1 MTLFDPAA
9 ESGGS
14 LAPDLARDP
23 IDALASQDA
32 PDATVS
38 ASESLIIRM
47 TVAYDGTDFHGF
59 AAQRDQRTVA
69 GEITS
74 ALATV
79 LKAEIILAC
88 AGRTDAGVHA
98 WGQVVSFAAPVG
110 TNPEMLVERL
120 NRMLGS
126 EIAVRNASI
135 APTGFDARHSA
146 RARTYRYTVLNRST
160 PDPFFARSAWWV
172 PEPIDIRALQL
183 AATPFIGEHDF
194 ASFCRKGPEGS
205 TTIRRVL
212 ESEWSD
218 LGDGV
223 LQYQVKATAFCWQM
237 VRSLVGTQVEAGR
250 GRKRAGEML
259 SILRAK
265 DRSAAG
271 QLAPPHGLSL
281 WRVDYED
288 GG

>member
-9 ESGGS
+9 ELGGS
-14 LAPDLARDP
+14 LAAKENSSK
-23 IDALASQDA
+23 DASSKDASSVDNKS
-32 PDATVS
+32 V
-38 ASESLIIRM
+38 IIRM

-59 AAQRDQRTVA
+59 AQQRDQRTVA
-69 GEITS
+69 GEIS
-74 ALATV
+74 GALSKV
-79 LKAEIILAC
+79 LRAEITLAC

-98 WGQVVSFAAPVG
+98 WGQVVSFAAPDG
-110 TNPEMLVERL
+110 TDPAMLVERL

-126 EIAVRNASI
+126 EIAVRDASI
-135 APTGFDARHSA
+135 APAGFDARHSA

-160 PDPFFARSAWWV
+160 PDPSMARSAWWV
-172 PEPIDIRALQL
+172 PEPIDVHALQL

-205 TTIRRVL
+205 TAVRRVI
-212 ESEWSD
+212 ESEWHD

-223 LQYQVKATAFCWQM
+223 LRYQVKATAFCWQM
-237 VRSLVGTQVEAGR
+237 VRALVGTQVEAGR
-250 GRKRAGEML
+250 GKRKAGEML

-288 GG
+288 ASS

>member
-9 ESGGS
+9 ELGGS
-14 LAPDLARDP
+14 LAPEENSSKDNSSK
-23 IDALASQDA
+23 DAS
-32 PDATVS
+32 S
-38 ASESLIIRM
+38 ADSDSVIIRM

-59 AAQRDQRTVA
+59 AQQRDQRTVA
-69 GEITS
+69 GEICV
-74 ALATV
+74 ALGKV
-79 LKAEIILAC
+79 LRAEITLAC

-98 WGQVVSFAAPVG
+98 WGQVVSFGAPDG
-110 TNPEMLVERL
+110 TDPAMLVERL

-126 EIAVRNASI
+126 QIAVRDASI
-135 APTGFDARHSA
+135 APPGFDARHSA

-160 PDPFFARSAWWV
+160 PDPSLARSAWWV
-172 PEPIDIRALQL
+172 PEPIDIHALEL

-205 TTIRRVL
+205 TTVRRVI

-223 LQYQVKATAFCWQM
+223 LRYQVKATAFCWQM
-237 VRSLVGTQVEAGR
+237 VRALVGTQVEAGR
-250 GRKRAGEML
+250 GRRKAGEML

-265 DRSAAG
+265 DRAAAG

-288 GG
+288 GELL

>member
-9 ESGGS
+9 ELGGS
-14 LAPDLARDP
+14 LAPKENSSKDNSSVD
-23 IDALASQDA
+23 SNS
-32 PDATVS
+32 V
-38 ASESLIIRM
+38 IIRM

-59 AAQRDQRTVA
+59 AQQRDQRTVA
-69 GEITS
+69 GEIS
-74 ALATV
+74 GALSKV
-79 LKAEIILAC
+79 LRAEITLAC

-98 WGQVVSFAAPVG
+98 WGQVVSFGAPDG
-110 TNPEMLVERL
+110 TDPAMLVERL

-126 EIAVRNASI
+126 EIAVRDASI
-135 APTGFDARHSA
+135 APAGFDARHSA

-160 PDPFFARSAWWV
+160 PDPSMARSAWWV
-172 PEPIDIRALQL
+172 PEPIDLHALQL

-205 TTIRRVL
+205 TTVRRVL

-218 LGDGV
+218 LGGGV
-223 LQYQVKATAFCWQM
+223 LRYQVKATAFCWQM

-250 GRKRAGEML
+250 GKRKAGEIL

-265 DRSAAG
+265 DRAAAG

-288 GG
+288 ASS

>member
-160 PDPFFARSAWWV
+160 PDPSLARSAWWV

>member
-9 ESGGS
+9 ELRGS
-14 LAPDLARDP
+14 LAPKEN
-23 IDALASQDA
+23 S
-32 PDATVS
+32 S
-38 ASESLIIRM
+38 AHSNSVIIRM

-59 AAQRDQRTVA
+59 AQQRNQRTVA
-69 GEITS
+69 GEIS
-74 ALATV
+74 GALSKV
-79 LKAEIILAC
+79 LRAEITLAC

-98 WGQVVSFAAPVG
+98 WGQVVSFGAPDG
-110 TNPEMLVERL
+110 TDPAMLVERL

-126 EIAVRNASI
+126 EIAVRDASI
-135 APTGFDARHSA
+135 APLGFDARHSA

-160 PDPFFARSAWWV
+160 PDPSMARSAWWV
-172 PEPIDIRALQL
+172 PEPIDVHALQL

-205 TTIRRVL
+205 TTVRRVL
-212 ESEWSD
+212 ESEWHD

-223 LQYQVKATAFCWQM
+223 LRYQVKATAFCWQM
-237 VRSLVGTQVEAGR
+237 VRALVGTQVEAGR
-250 GRKRAGEML
+250 GKRKAGEIL

-265 DRSAAG
+265 DRAAAG

-288 GG
+288 ASS

>member
-9 ESGGS
+9 ELGGS
-14 LAPDLARDP
+14 LAPKEN
-23 IDALASQDA
+23 S
-32 PDATVS
+32 S
-38 ASESLIIRM
+38 AHSNSVIIRM

-59 AAQRDQRTVA
+59 AQQRDQRTVA
-69 GEITS
+69 GEIS
-74 ALATV
+74 GALSKV
-79 LKAEIILAC
+79 LRAEKTLAC

-98 WGQVVSFAAPVG
+98 WGQVVSFGAPDG
-110 TNPEMLVERL
+110 TDPAMLVERL

-126 EIAVRNASI
+126 EIAVRDASI
-135 APTGFDARHSA
+135 APLGFDARHSA

-160 PDPFFARSAWWV
+160 PDPSMARSAWWV
-172 PEPIDIRALQL
+172 PEPIDVHALQL

-205 TTIRRVL
+205 TTVRRVL
-212 ESEWSD
+212 ESEWHD

-223 LQYQVKATAFCWQM
+223 LRYQVKATAFCWQM
-237 VRSLVGTQVEAGR
+237 VRALVGTQVEAGR
-250 GRKRAGEML
+250 GKRKAGEIL

-265 DRSAAG
+265 DRAAAG

-288 GG
+288 ASS

>member
-9 ESGGS
+9 ELGGS
-14 LAPDLARDP
+14 LAPKENSSKGNSSVD
-23 IDALASQDA
+23 SNS
-32 PDATVS
+32 V
-38 ASESLIIRM
+38 IIRM

-59 AAQRDQRTVA
+59 AQQRDQRTVA
-69 GEITS
+69 GEIS
-74 ALATV
+74 GALSKV
-79 LKAEIILAC
+79 LRAEITLAC

-98 WGQVVSFAAPVG
+98 WGQVVSFGAPDG
-110 TNPEMLVERL
+110 TDPAMLVERL

-126 EIAVRNASI
+126 EIAVRDASI
-135 APTGFDARHSA
+135 APAGFDARHSA

-160 PDPFFARSAWWV
+160 PDPSMARSAWWV
-172 PEPIDIRALQL
+172 PEPIDLHALQL

-205 TTIRRVL
+205 TTVRRVL

-218 LGDGV
+218 LGGGV
-223 LQYQVKATAFCWQM
+223 LRYQVKATAFCWQM
-237 VRSLVGTQVEAGR
+237 VRALVGTQVEAGR
-250 GRKRAGEML
+250 GKRKAGEIL

-265 DRSAAG
+265 DRAAAG

-288 GG
+288 ASS

>member
-9 ESGGS
+9 ELGGS
-14 LAPDLARDP
+14 LAPKENSSK
-23 IDALASQDA
+23 DAYSKDASS
-32 PDATVS
+32 V
-38 ASESLIIRM
+38 ESNSVIIRM

-59 AAQRDQRTVA
+59 AQQRDQRTVA
-69 GEITS
+69 GEICG
-74 ALATV
+74 ALSKV
-79 LKAEIILAC
+79 LRGEITLAC

-98 WGQVVSFAAPVG
+98 WGQVVSFGAPDG
-110 TNPEMLVERL
+110 TDPAMLVERL

-126 EIAVRNASI
+126 EIAIRDASL
-135 APTGFDARHSA
+135 APLGFDARHSA

-160 PDPFFARSAWWV
+160 PDPSMARSAWWV
-172 PEPIDIRALQL
+172 PEPIDIHALQL

-205 TTIRRVL
+205 TTVRRVL
-212 ESEWSD
+212 ESEWQD

-223 LQYQVKATAFCWQM
+223 LRYQVKATAFCWQM
-237 VRSLVGTQVEAGR
+237 VRALVGTQVEAGR
-250 GRKRAGEML
+250 GKRKAGEIL

-265 DRSAAG
+265 DRAAAG

-281 WRVDYED
+281 WRVDYEN
-288 GG
+288 GELL

>member
-9 ESGGS
+9 ELGGS
-14 LAPDLARDP
+14 LAPKENSSKDNSSVD
-23 IDALASQDA
+23 SNS
-32 PDATVS
+32 V
-38 ASESLIIRM
+38 IIRM

-59 AAQRDQRTVA
+59 AQQRDQRTVA
-69 GEITS
+69 GEIS
-74 ALATV
+74 GALSKV
-79 LKAEIILAC
+79 LRAEITLAC

-98 WGQVVSFAAPVG
+98 WGQVVSFGAPDG
-110 TNPEMLVERL
+110 TDPAMLVERL

-126 EIAVRNASI
+126 EIAVRDASI
-135 APTGFDARHSA
+135 APAGFDARHSA

-160 PDPFFARSAWWV
+160 PDPSMARSAWWV
-172 PEPIDIRALQL
+172 PEPIDLHALQL

-205 TTIRRVL
+205 TTVRRVL

-218 LGDGV
+218 LGGGV
-223 LQYQVKATAFCWQM
+223 LRYQVKATAFCWQM
-237 VRSLVGTQVEAGR
+237 VRALVGTQVEAGR
-250 GRKRAGEML
+250 GKRKAGEIL

-265 DRSAAG
+265 DRAAAG

-288 GG
+288 ASS

>member
-9 ESGGS
+9 ELGGS
-14 LAPDLARDP
+14 LAP
-23 IDALASQDA
+23 IESSSKDASSVDGKS
-32 PDATVS
+32 V
-38 ASESLIIRM
+38 IIRM

-59 AAQRDQRTVA
+59 AQQRDQRTVA
-69 GEITS
+69 GEIS
-74 ALATV
+74 GALSKV
-79 LKAEIILAC
+79 LRAEITLAC

-98 WGQVVSFAAPVG
+98 WGQVVSFGAPDG
-110 TNPEMLVERL
+110 TDPAMLVERL

-126 EIAVRNASI
+126 EIAVRDASI
-135 APTGFDARHSA
+135 APAGFDARHSA

-160 PDPFFARSAWWV
+160 PDPSMARSAWWV
-172 PEPIDIRALQL
+172 PEPIDIHALQL

-205 TTIRRVL
+205 TTVRRVL
-212 ESEWSD
+212 ESEWHG

-223 LQYQVKATAFCWQM
+223 LRYQVKATAFCWQM
-237 VRSLVGTQVEAGR
+237 VRALVGAQVEAGR
-250 GRKRAGEML
+250 GKRKAGEML

-288 GG
+288 ASS

>member
-9 ESGGS
+9 ELGGS
-14 LAPDLARDP
+14 LAPKENSSKGNSSVD
-23 IDALASQDA
+23 SNS
-32 PDATVS
+32 V
-38 ASESLIIRM
+38 IIRM

-59 AAQRDQRTVA
+59 AQQRDQRTVA
-69 GEITS
+69 GEIS
-74 ALATV
+74 GALSKV
-79 LKAEIILAC
+79 LRAEITLAC

-98 WGQVVSFAAPVG
+98 WGQVVSFGAPDG
-110 TNPEMLVERL
+110 TDPAMLVERL

-126 EIAVRNASI
+126 EIAVRDASI
-135 APTGFDARHSA
+135 APAGFDARHSA

-160 PDPFFARSAWWV
+160 PDPSMARSAWWV
-172 PEPIDIRALQL
+172 PEPIDLHALQL

-205 TTIRRVL
+205 TTVRRVL

-218 LGDGV
+218 LGGGV
-223 LQYQVKATAFCWQM
+223 LRYQVKATAFCWQM
-237 VRSLVGTQVEAGR
+237 VRALVGTQVEAGR
-250 GRKRAGEML
+250 GRRKAGEIL

-265 DRSAAG
+265 DRAAAG

-288 GG
+288 ASS

>member
-9 ESGGS
+9 ELGGS
-14 LAPDLARDP
+14 LAPKENSSK
-23 IDALASQDA
+23 DAYSKDASS
-32 PDATVS
+32 V
-38 ASESLIIRM
+38 ESNSVIIRM

-59 AAQRDQRTVA
+59 AQQRDQRTVA
-69 GEITS
+69 GEICG
-74 ALATV
+74 ALSKV
-79 LKAEIILAC
+79 LRGEITLAC

-98 WGQVVSFAAPVG
+98 WGQVVSFGAPDG
-110 TNPEMLVERL
+110 TDPAMLVERL

-126 EIAVRNASI
+126 EIAIRDASL
-135 APTGFDARHSA
+135 APLGFDARHSA

-160 PDPFFARSAWWV
+160 PDPSMARSAWWV
-172 PEPIDIRALQL
+172 PEPIDIHALQL

-205 TTIRRVL
+205 TTVRRVL
-212 ESEWSD
+212 ESEWQD

-223 LQYQVKATAFCWQM
+223 LRYQVKATAFCWQM
-237 VRSLVGTQVEAGR
+237 VRALVGTQVEAGR
-250 GRKRAGEML
+250 GKRKAGEML

-288 GG
+288 ASS